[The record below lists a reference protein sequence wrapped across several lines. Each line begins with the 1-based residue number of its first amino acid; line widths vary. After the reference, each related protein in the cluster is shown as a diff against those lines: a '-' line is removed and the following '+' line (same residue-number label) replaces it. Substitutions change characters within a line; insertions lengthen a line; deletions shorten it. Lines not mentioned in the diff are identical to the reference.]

1 MRGGYIGKILRV
13 DLTNGAITKED
24 LPAEDILRKYVG
36 GVGLAVKILNEELAV
51 ETEPLSPDNL
61 LIFMTG
67 PMTGTK
73 YPCSSDTSL
82 ATLNAN
88 TGYTVGASHVHGY
101 FGAYLKFAGYD
112 GIIVKGAA
120 KKPVYLWIDGD
131 KIEIRDAADL
141 WGKDTHET
149 EDLVKAHVGARK
161 VSLAAIGPAGENL
174 IHGAGIEVDY
184 YHMFSK
190 AGVGAI
196 MGSKKLKA
204 IAVRGNGKVPVAN
217 HAQLRNV
224 IDEWND
230 MAFKEGRSPALYK
243 AGITRLYEFIVGNN
257 YLSAH
262 KNLLNPAG
270 GREWTRRMVEGW
282 KEFKITP
289 KACWS
294 CPVACTYRSEITSG
308 PHKGYV
314 ATLAG
319 GGESHEGSAGIVGI
333 MDPGTVHYLT
343 DLNDRL
349 GVDSAEIGCCLG
361 LAFELYERGLITKEQ
376 TDGLELKWGNAEAA
390 EALLR
395 KIVNREGFGKVF
407 AEGPK
412 RAAEILGGDAPKYA
426 IHIKGAGYNM
436 HDWRPAWGL
445 MLGQVTAGA
454 GACWQHGFA
463 NELLPEQDLGYPER
477 NPPFKTEGLVEA
489 VAKSS
494 KKRVWQDCWGGCF
507 IGDLIEFPGGSFLPI
522 RGIAATVGWQ
532 DFSLEEAMAVGHR
545 VITLERI
552 FNMKRGLTLESD
564 LDIGPRLLEPPKEG
578 VGQGKSIG
586 LYLRELIMEFYE
598 FMGWDR
604 ETGRPSQK
612 TLEKLD
618 LVEAAKGL

>member
-1 MRGGYIGKILRV
+1 MQGGYVGKILRV
-13 DLTNGAITKED
+13 DLTSGTVTVGD
-24 LPAEDILRKYVG
+24 LPAEDVLRKYIG
-36 GVGLAVKILNEELAV
+36 GVGLGLKILNEELDV
-51 ETEPLSPDNL
+51 ETEPLSRDNR

-82 ATLNAN
+82 ITLNAN
-88 TGYTVGASHVHGY
+88 TGYTVGASHAHGY

-112 GIIVKGAA
+112 GIIIQGAA
-120 KKPVYLWIDGD
+120 KKPVYLWICDD
-131 KIEIRDAADL
+131 EVEIRDAADL

-149 EDLVKAHVGARK
+149 EDLVKAQVRALK
-161 VSLAAIGPAGENL
+161 VSVAAIGPAGENL
-174 IHGAGIEVDY
+174 VHGAAIEVDY
-184 YHMFSK
+184 YHMFAK

-204 IAVRGNGKVPVAN
+204 IAVKGNSKVPVAN
-217 HAQLRNV
+217 RAQLRGV
-224 IDEWND
+224 IKEWNE
-230 MAFKEGRSPALYK
+230 MAFKEGRSPTLSK
-243 AGITRLYEFIVGNN
+243 AGITKLYEVLVGNQ
-257 YLSAH
+257 YFCVH
-262 KNLLNPAG
+262 KNMLNPME
-270 GREWTRRMVEGW
+270 GRDWTRRMVEGW
-282 KEFKITP
+282 KQFKITP

-294 CPVACTYRSEITSG
+294 CPISCIYRSEITSG
-308 PHKGYV
+308 PHKGFV

-349 GVDSAEIGCCLG
+349 GVDSAELGCCLG

-412 RAAEILGGDAPKYA
+412 KAAKTLGGDAPKYV
-426 IHIKGAGYNM
+426 IHVKGAGYNI

-445 MLGQVTAGA
+445 FLGQVTAGA

-463 NELLPEQDLGYPER
+463 NDMLPELDLGYSDR
-477 NPPFKTEGLVEA
+477 NPPFITEGLAEA
-489 VAKSS
+489 VTKSS

-507 IGDLIEFPGGSFLPI
+507 NGDLIEFPGGAFLSV
-522 RGIAATVGWQ
+522 RALAATVGWQ
-532 DFSLEEAMAVGHR
+532 DFSFDEAMAVGHR

-552 FNMKRGLTLESD
+552 FNMKRGLTIEKD
-564 LDIGPRLLEPPKEG
+564 LDIGQRLLEPPAEG
-578 VGQGKSIG
+578 IGKGKSIAP
-586 LYLRELIMEFYE
+586 YLRDLIMEFYE
-598 FMGWDR
+598 RMGWDN
-604 ETGRPSQK
+604 ETGKPTQEI
-612 TLEKLD
+612 LEKLD